1 MLLAE
6 AAVAAGVG
14 IENSVMGRPTCAM
27 IPAVM
32 QAGRSMSSLGCIGN
46 RVYAGLPD
54 DEFYFAL
61 PGEHVQ
67 ALVDKLETIVNAN
80 QALEEHHRQRQAEI

>member
-1 MLLAE
+1 
-6 AAVAAGVG
+6 
-14 IENSVMGRPTCAM
+14 
-27 IPAVM
+27 VM

-67 ALVDKLETIVNAN
+67 ALVDKLEMIVNAN